1 MGFSGSAIAR
11 AGALGMAVVSPAF
24 VTFLL
29 LKVCLLCHQHF
40 LTPALIAFPGLWSSN
55 ERVKV

>member
-1 MGFSGSAIAR
+1 MLSSVGQAGMGFSGSAMAR

-29 LKVCLLCHQHF
+29 LKVCRLD
-40 LTPALIAFPGLWSSN
+40 N
-55 ERVKV
+55 

>member
-1 MGFSGSAIAR
+1 MLSSVGQAGMGFSGSGLAR

-29 LKVCLLCHQHF
+29 LKVCAIISRILCLLVC
-40 LTPALIAFPGLWSSN
+40 
-55 ERVKV
+55 